1 MQNEASSKFE
11 LSIKTNGTQEI
22 QFLGYEKTLDDVRK
36 LSERMKKQEVTEENA
51 VEYKK
56 LLAEVRKEIKK
67 LDSERLAV
75 KREIM
80 TPYDEL
86 NEKIKLLKDVL
97 FEGEEHINAQ
107 IKEIT
112 LRQQEERKLQIKDLF
127 IKYQK
132 SYNAP
137 QWLTFDKFIL
147 SNPTLVTNKATS
159 AKKIRETVV
168 SYFETF
174 KSDYAE
180 LKEQYPDKDDRSAI
194 LIAYSKNGFNMQ
206 EAILDYASMI
216 AEKERLE
223 KEQAR
228 VKETK
233 VPDIVII
240 TGNEQKQEAPKPV
253 EYVTIKI
260 KKDDLNKLKIDYE
273 VLK

>member
-1 MQNEASSKFE
+1 MAFE
-11 LSIKTNGTQEI
+11 LSIKTNGKQEI
-22 QFLGYEKTLDDVRK
+22 QFIGYEKTLDDVRK
-36 LSERMKKQEVTEENA
+36 LSERMKEQEVTEENA

-86 NEKIKLLKDVL
+86 NEKIKLLKEVL

-112 LRQQEERKLQIKDLF
+112 LKQQEERKLQIKDLF

-147 SNPTLVTNKATS
+147 SHATLVSNKSTS
-159 AKKIRETVV
+159 AKKIREAVV

-174 KSDYAE
+174 KNDYAE
-180 LKEQYPDKDDRSAI
+180 LKKQYPDKDDRSAI
-194 LIAYSKNGFNMQ
+194 LIAYSKNGFNMN
-206 EAILDYASMI
+206 EAIIDYASMI

-228 VKETK
+228 VRETK

-253 EYVTIKI
+253 EYVTIKV
-260 KKDDLNKLKIDYE
+260 KKDDLKTLKVDYE
-273 VLK
+273 VIK

>member
-1 MQNEASSKFE
+1 MAFE
-11 LSIKTNGTQEI
+11 LSIQATGKHEI
-22 QFLGYEKTLDDVRK
+22 QFIGYEKTLEDVRR
-36 LSERMKKQEVTEENA
+36 LAERMKEQEVNEENII
-51 VEYKK
+51 ENKK

-86 NEKIKLLKDVL
+86 NEKIKLLKEVL
-97 FEGEEHINAQ
+97 GEGEEHINAQ

-112 LRQQEERKLQIKDLF
+112 LREQEERKLQIKDLF
-127 IKYQK
+127 KKYQK

-137 QWLTFDKFIL
+137 QWLTFDKFL
-147 SNPTLVTNKATS
+147 AKNPTLITNKATS
-159 AKKIRETVV
+159 AKKIREAVV
-168 SYFETF
+168 SYFDTF
-174 KSDYAE
+174 KNDYE
-180 LKEQYPDKDDRSAI
+180 QLKQIYPDKDDRSAI

-206 EAILDYASMI
+206 EAILDYANMI

-228 VKETK
+228 VKEAK

-240 TGNEQKQEAPKPV
+240 TGNEQKQETPKPV
-253 EYVTIKI
+253 EYVTIKV
-260 KKDDLNKLKIDYE
+260 KKDDLKKLKIDYE

>member
-1 MQNEASSKFE
+1 MAFE
-11 LSIKTNGTQEI
+11 LSIQSTGKHEI
-22 QFLGYEKTLDDVRK
+22 QFIGYEKTLEDVRR
-36 LSERMKKQEVTEENA
+36 LAERMKEQEVNEENII
-51 VEYKK
+51 ENKK
-56 LLAEVRKEIKK
+56 LLAEIRKEIKK
-67 LDSERLAV
+67 LDSQRLAV

-86 NEKIKLLKDVL
+86 NEKIKVLKEVL
-97 FEGEEHINAQ
+97 GEGEGHINAQ

-112 LRQQEERKLQIKDLF
+112 AREQEQRKLQIKDLF
-127 IKYQK
+127 KKYQK

-137 QWLTFDKFIL
+137 QWLTFDKFIAK
-147 SNPTLVTNKATS
+147 NPTVITNKATS
-159 AKKIRETVV
+159 AKKIRESVV

-174 KSDYAE
+174 KQDYDL
-180 LKEQYPDKDDRSAI
+180 LKTQYPDKDDRSAI
-194 LIAYSKNGFNMQ
+194 LIAYSKNGHNMQ

-253 EYVTIKI
+253 EYVTIKV
-260 KKDDLNKLKIDYE
+260 KKEDLKKLKIDYE
-273 VLK
+273 VMK

>member
-1 MQNEASSKFE
+1 MVFE
-11 LSIKTNGTQEI
+11 LSIQTNGKQEI
-22 QFLGYEKTLDDVRK
+22 QFMGYEKTLDDVRR
-36 LSERMKKQEVTEENA
+36 LSERMKTQEVTEENA
-51 VEYKK
+51 IENKK

-67 LDSERLAV
+67 LDAERLAV

-86 NEKIKLLKDVL
+86 NEKIKILKEVL

-112 LRQQEERKLQIKDLF
+112 HKQQEERKLQIKDLF

-147 SNPTLVTNKATS
+147 SNATLVSNKATS
-159 AKKIRETVV
+159 AKKIREAVV

-174 KSDYAE
+174 KNDYSD

-194 LIAYSKNGFNMQ
+194 LIAYSKNGFNMG
-206 EAILDYASMI
+206 EAIIDYANMI

-223 KEQAR
+223 IEQNR
-228 VKETK
+228 VKETQ
-233 VPDIVII
+233 VPDIIII

-253 EYVTIKI
+253 EKYVTIKI
-260 KKDDLNKLKIDYE
+260 KESDLKKLKINYE
-273 VLK
+273 IVNK

>member
-1 MQNEASSKFE
+1 MVFE
-11 LSIKTNGTQEI
+11 LSIQTNGKQEI
-22 QFLGYEKTLDDVRK
+22 QFLGYEKTLNDVRR
-36 LSERMKKQEVTEENA
+36 LSERMKTQEVTEENA
-51 VEYKK
+51 IENKK

-67 LDSERLAV
+67 LDAERLAV

-86 NEKIKLLKDVL
+86 NEKIKLLKEVL

-112 LRQQEERKLQIKDLF
+112 IRQQEERKLQIKDLF
-127 IKYQK
+127 KKYQK

-137 QWLTFDKFIL
+137 QWLTFDKFIAK
-147 SNPTLVTNKATS
+147 NPTLVTNKATS
-159 AKKIRETVV
+159 AKKIRESVV

-174 KSDYAE
+174 KNDYE
-180 LKEQYPDKDDRSAI
+180 QLKQTYPDKDDRSAI

-206 EAILDYASMI
+206 EAILDYTSMI

-260 KKDDLNKLKIDYE
+260 KKEDLDKLKIDYD
-273 VLK
+273 VL

>member
-1 MQNEASSKFE
+1 MAFE
-11 LSIKTNGTQEI
+11 LSIKSSGKQEI
-22 QFLGYEKTLDDVRK
+22 QFLGYDKTLRDVRR
-36 LSERMKKQEVTEENA
+36 LVAEMEQQEVTEENIQTS
-51 VEYKK
+51 KK
-56 LLAEVRKEIKK
+56 LIASINKQIKE
-67 LDSERLAV
+67 LDKERLAV

-86 NEKIKLLKDVL
+86 NEKIQLLKSELNKGVT
-97 FEGEEHINAQ
+97 HINVQ

-112 LRQQEERKLQIKDLF
+112 AREQEQRKLQIKDLF

-137 QWLTFDKFIL
+137 QWLTFDKFL
-147 SNPTLVTNKATS
+147 AKNPTLITNKATS
-159 AKKIRETVV
+159 AKKIRESVV
-168 SYFETF
+168 SYFDTF
-174 KSDYAE
+174 KNDYE
-180 LKEQYPDKDDRSAI
+180 QLKQTYPDKDDRSAI
-194 LIAYSKNGFNMQ
+194 LIAYSKNGFNME

-223 KEQAR
+223 IEQKR

-240 TGNEQKQEAPKPV
+240 TGNEQKQEATKPV

-260 KKDDLNKLKIDYE
+260 KKEDLKKLNIDYE
-273 VLK
+273 LVKD

>member
-1 MQNEASSKFE
+1 MAFE
-11 LSIKTNGTQEI
+11 LSIQSSGKQEI
-22 QFLGYEKTLDDVRK
+22 QFLGYDKTLEDVKR
-36 LSERMKKQEVTEENA
+36 LVTEMEQQEVTEENIQTS
-51 VEYKK
+51 KK
-56 LLAEVRKEIKK
+56 LIASINKQIKE
-67 LDSERLAV
+67 LDKERLAV

-86 NEKIKLLKDVL
+86 NEKIQLLKSELNKGVT
-97 FEGEEHINAQ
+97 HINVQ

-112 LRQQEERKLQIKDLF
+112 VKEQEERKLQIKTLF
-127 IKYQK
+127 KKYQK

-137 QWLTFDKFIL
+137 QWLTFDKFIAK
-147 SNPTLVTNKATS
+147 NPTLITNKATS
-159 AKKIRETVV
+159 AKKIRESVV

-174 KSDYAE
+174 KQDYDL
-180 LKEQYPDKDDRSAI
+180 LKTQYPDKDDRSAI
-194 LIAYSKNGFNMQ
+194 LIAYSKNGHNMQ
-206 EAILDYASMI
+206 DAILDYTSMI

-233 VPDIVII
+233 VPDIVIL

-260 KKDDLNKLKIDYE
+260 KKEDLNKLKIEYE
-273 VLK
+273 VVK

>member
-1 MQNEASSKFE
+1 MVFE
-11 LSIKTNGTQEI
+11 LSIQTNGKQEI
-22 QFLGYEKTLDDVRK
+22 QFLGYEKTLNDVRR
-36 LSERMKKQEVTEENA
+36 LSERMKTQEVTEENA
-51 VEYKK
+51 IENKK

-67 LDSERLAV
+67 LDAERMAV

-86 NEKIKLLKDVL
+86 NEKIKLLKEVL

-112 LRQQEERKLQIKDLF
+112 TRQQEERKLQIKDLF

-137 QWLTFDKFIL
+137 QWLTFDKFL
-147 SNPTLVTNKATS
+147 AKNQTLITNKATS
-159 AKKIRETVV
+159 AKKIRESVV

-174 KSDYAE
+174 KQDYDL
-180 LKEQYPDKDDRSAI
+180 LKTQYPDKDDRSAI

-233 VPDIVII
+233 VPDIVIL

-253 EYVTIKI
+253 EYVTIKV
-260 KKDDLNKLKIDYE
+260 KKEDLKKLKIDYE
-273 VLK
+273 IL

>member
-1 MQNEASSKFE
+1 MAFE
-11 LSIKTNGTQEI
+11 LSIQTNGTQEI

-36 LSERMKKQEVTEENA
+36 LSERMKEQEVTKENA

-75 KREIM
+75 KRQIM

-86 NEKIKLLKDVL
+86 NEKIKLLKEVL
-97 FEGEEHINAQ
+97 GEGEEHINAQ
-107 IKEIT
+107 IKQIT
-112 LRQQEERKLQIKDLF
+112 LREQEERKLQIKDLF

-159 AKKIRETVV
+159 AKKIRESVV

-233 VPDIVII
+233 VPDIIII
-240 TGNEQKQEAPKPV
+240 TGNEKKQEAPKPV

-260 KKDDLNKLKIDYE
+260 KKEDLDKLKIEYE
-273 VLK
+273 IVK

>member
-1 MQNEASSKFE
+1 MAFE
-11 LSIKTNGTQEI
+11 LSIQSSGKQEI
-22 QFLGYEKTLDDVRK
+22 QFVGYDKTLEDVRR
-36 LSERMKKQEVTEENA
+36 LVAEMEQQDVTEENIQTS
-51 VEYKK
+51 KK
-56 LLAEVRKEIKK
+56 LIASINKQIKE
-67 LDSERLAV
+67 LDKERLAV

-86 NEKIKLLKDVL
+86 NEKIQLLKSELNKGVT
-97 FEGEEHINAQ
+97 HINVQ

-112 LRQQEERKLQIKDLF
+112 AREQEQRKLQIKDLF
-127 IKYQK
+127 KKYQK

-137 QWLTFDKFIL
+137 QWLTFDKFIAK
-147 SNPTLVTNKATS
+147 NPTLITNKATS
-159 AKKIRETVV
+159 AKKIRESVV

-174 KSDYAE
+174 KQDYDL
-180 LKEQYPDKDDRSAI
+180 LKTQYPDKDDRSAI

-206 EAILDYASMI
+206 DAILDYVSMI

-233 VPDIVII
+233 VPDIVIL

-253 EYVTIKI
+253 EYVTIKVK
-260 KKDDLNKLKIDYE
+260 KKDLKKLKIEYE

>member
-1 MQNEASSKFE
+1 MAFE
-11 LSIKTNGTQEI
+11 LSIQSSGKQEI
-22 QFLGYEKTLDDVRK
+22 QFLGYDKTLKDVKR
-36 LSERMKKQEVTEENA
+36 LVAEMEQQEVTEENIQTS
-51 VEYKK
+51 KK
-56 LLAEVRKEIKK
+56 LIASINKQIKE
-67 LDSERLAV
+67 LDKERLAV

-86 NEKIKLLKDVL
+86 NEKIQLLKSELNKGVT
-97 FEGEEHINAQ
+97 HINVQ

-112 LRQQEERKLQIKDLF
+112 AREQEERKLQIKNLF
-127 IKYQK
+127 KKYQK

-137 QWLTFDKFIL
+137 QWLTFDKFIAK
-147 SNPTLVTNKATS
+147 NPTLITNKATS
-159 AKKIRETVV
+159 AKKIRESVV

-174 KSDYAE
+174 KQDYAL
-180 LKEQYPDKDDRSAI
+180 LKTQYPDKDDRSAI

-223 KEQAR
+223 IEQKR

-240 TGNEQKQEAPKPV
+240 TGNEQKQEATKPV

-260 KKDDLNKLKIDYE
+260 KKDDLKKLKIEYDIVE
-273 VLK
+273 

>member
-1 MQNEASSKFE
+1 MVFE
-11 LSIKTNGTQEI
+11 LSIQTNGTQEI
-22 QFLGYEKTLDDVRK
+22 QFLGYEKTLNDVRR
-36 LSERMKKQEVTEENA
+36 LSERMKTQEVTEENA
-51 VEYKK
+51 IENKK

-67 LDSERLAV
+67 LDAERLAV

-86 NEKIKLLKDVL
+86 NEKIKLLKEVL

-112 LRQQEERKLQIKDLF
+112 TRQQEQRKLQIKDLF
-127 IKYQK
+127 KKYQK

-137 QWLTFDKFIL
+137 QWLTFDKFL
-147 SNPTLVTNKATS
+147 AKNQTLITNKATS
-159 AKKIRETVV
+159 AKKIRESVV

-174 KSDYAE
+174 KQDYDM
-180 LKEQYPDKDDRSAI
+180 LKTQYPDKDDRSAI

-206 EAILDYASMI
+206 EAILDYTSMI

-233 VPDIVII
+233 VPDIVIL

-260 KKDDLNKLKIDYE
+260 KKEDLKKLKIDYE
-273 VLK
+273 IL

>member
-1 MQNEASSKFE
+1 MAFE
-11 LSIKTNGTQEI
+11 LSIQSSGKQEI
-22 QFLGYEKTLDDVRK
+22 QFLGYDKTLEDVRR
-36 LSERMKKQEVTEENA
+36 LVAEMEQQEVTKENIQTS
-51 VEYKK
+51 KK
-56 LLAEVRKEIKK
+56 LIASINKQIKE
-67 LDSERLAV
+67 LDKERMAV

-86 NEKIKLLKDVL
+86 NEKIKLLKSELNKGVT
-97 FEGEEHINAQ
+97 HINAQ

-112 LRQQEERKLQIKDLF
+112 AREQDQRKLQIKDLF
-127 IKYQK
+127 KKYQK

-137 QWLTFDKFIL
+137 QWLTFDKFIAK
-147 SNPTLVTNKATS
+147 NPTLVTNKATS
-159 AKKIRETVV
+159 GKKIRESVV

-174 KSDYAE
+174 KTDYE
-180 LKEQYPDKDDRSAI
+180 QLKETYPDKDDRSAI

-228 VKETK
+228 VKETR
-233 VPDIVII
+233 VPDIIII
-240 TGNEQKQEAPKPV
+240 TGNEQKQDAPKPV

-260 KKDDLNKLKIDYE
+260 KKEDLNKLKIDYE
-273 VLK
+273 VL

>member
-1 MQNEASSKFE
+1 MAFE
-11 LSIKTNGTQEI
+11 LSIQSSGKQEI
-22 QFLGYEKTLDDVRK
+22 QFLGYDKTLEDVRR
-36 LSERMKKQEVTEENA
+36 LVAEMEQQEVTEENIQTS
-51 VEYKK
+51 KK
-56 LLAEVRKEIKK
+56 LIASINKQIKE
-67 LDSERLAV
+67 LDKERMAV

-86 NEKIKLLKDVL
+86 NEKIQLLKSELNKGVT
-97 FEGEEHINAQ
+97 HINVQ

-112 LRQQEERKLQIKDLF
+112 AREQEERKLQIKGLF
-127 IKYQK
+127 KKYQK

-137 QWLTFDKFIL
+137 QWLTFDKFIAK
-147 SNPTLVTNKATS
+147 NPTLVTNKATS
-159 AKKIRETVV
+159 AKKIRESVV

-174 KSDYAE
+174 KTDYE
-180 LKEQYPDKDDRSAI
+180 QLKETYPDKDDRSAI

-233 VPDIVII
+233 VPDIIII
-240 TGNEQKQEAPKPV
+240 TGNEQKQETPTPV
-253 EYVTIKI
+253 EYVTIKV
-260 KKDDLNKLKIDYE
+260 KKDDLDKLKIDYE
-273 VLK
+273 VL

>member
-1 MQNEASSKFE
+1 MVFE
-11 LSIKTNGTQEI
+11 LSIQTNGKQEI
-22 QFLGYEKTLDDVRK
+22 QFLGYEKTLNDVRR
-36 LSERMKKQEVTEENA
+36 LSERMKTQEVTEENA
-51 VEYKK
+51 IENKK

-67 LDSERLAV
+67 LDAERMAV

-86 NEKIKLLKDVL
+86 NEKIKLLKEVL

-112 LRQQEERKLQIKDLF
+112 TRQQEERKLQIKDLF
-127 IKYQK
+127 KKYQK

-137 QWLTFDKFIL
+137 QWLTFDKFL
-147 SNPTLVTNKATS
+147 AKNPTLITNKATS

-174 KSDYAE
+174 KQDYNM
-180 LKEQYPDKDDRSAI
+180 LKTQYPDKDDRSAI
-194 LIAYSKNGFNMQ
+194 LIAYSKNGHNMQ
-206 EAILDYASMI
+206 DAILDYANMI

-233 VPDIVII
+233 VPEILIL

-253 EYVTIKI
+253 EYVTIKV

-273 VLK
+273 VVK

>member
-1 MQNEASSKFE
+1 MVFE
-11 LSIKTNGTQEI
+11 LSIQTNGSQEI
-22 QFLGYEKTLDDVRK
+22 QFLGYEKTLDDVRN

-67 LDSERLAV
+67 LDSERLVV
-75 KREIM
+75 KRQIM

-86 NEKIKLLKDVL
+86 NEKIKLLKEVL
-97 FEGEEHINAQ
+97 GEGEEHINAQ
-107 IKEIT
+107 IKQIT
-112 LRQQEERKLQIKDLF
+112 LREQEERKLQVKDLF
-127 IKYQK
+127 KKYQN

-137 QWLTFDKFIL
+137 QWLTFDKFL
-147 SNPTLVTNKATS
+147 AKNPTLITNKATS
-159 AKKIRETVV
+159 AKKIRESVV

-174 KSDYAE
+174 KQDYDM
-180 LKEQYPDKDDRSAI
+180 LKTQYPDKDDRSAI

-240 TGNEQKQEAPKPV
+240 TGNEQKQEAPEPV
-253 EYVTIKI
+253 EYVTIKV
-260 KKDDLNKLKIDYE
+260 KKEDLKKLKIEYE

>member
-1 MQNEASSKFE
+1 MVFE
-11 LSIKTNGTQEI
+11 LSIQTNGKQEI
-22 QFLGYEKTLDDVRK
+22 QFLGYEKTLNDVRR
-36 LSERMKKQEVTEENA
+36 LSERMKTQEVTEENA
-51 VEYKK
+51 IENKK

-67 LDSERLAV
+67 LDAERLAV

-86 NEKIKLLKDVL
+86 NEKIKLLKEVL

-112 LRQQEERKLQIKDLF
+112 TRQQEERKLQIKDLF

-137 QWLTFDKFIL
+137 QWLTFDKFL
-147 SNPTLVTNKATS
+147 AKNQTLITNKATS

-174 KSDYAE
+174 KQDYDI
-180 LKEQYPDKDDRSAI
+180 LKTQYPDKDDRSAI

-206 EAILDYASMI
+206 EAILDYANMI

-260 KKDDLNKLKIDYE
+260 KKEDLKKLKIDYE
-273 VLK
+273 VV